1 MQGEWDMN
9 MTRLTLPL
17 ATGLIGALL
26 ATTALADSAVKLRL
40 METTDIHVHI
50 VDYDYF
56 QDRPSVAVGLART
69 AALIEQ
75 ARGEVANSLLFDN
88 GDLIQGNP
96 LGDFIARQR
105 GLGEG
110 DVHPVYKA
118 MNLLDYDA
126 ANIGNH
132 EFNYGVDF
140 LMRSL
145 DGAEFPYVNANV
157 FIDDGDDD
165 ATNDEP
171 FFTPFLILDRT
182 LMAEDGTPHDIKV
195 GVIGFVPPQIMQW
208 DKQNLTGKVTTR
220 DIVDTAR
227 TFVPQMKAAG
237 ADIVVA
243 VPHSSLTTATRNGL
257 DENATFYLSEVPD
270 IDAILFGPGHIEFP
284 GRRFADLAGVDNDKG
299 LVNGVPAVMPGFW
312 GSHLGVIDLEL
323 SVSDTGAWTVVDG
336 RGVLRPIMKRDE
348 NRKRIALV
356 EPVEAIIEAV
366 REEHEATIAFVRTGV
381 GEVTAPIN
389 SFFALV
395 QDDPSIQ
402 IVTDSQK
409 RYVER
414 LIQGTEYDGL
424 PVLSAGAPF
433 KGGRGGPEDYTDIA
447 AGEIALKNVADL
459 YIFPNTLRAVT
470 MTGAQVREWLEM
482 SAGAFNRIDTGSS
495 AEQPLLND
503 DFPSYNYDVIDGV
516 TYQIDVTNPARYD
529 KAGSVVNADSHR
541 IVNLSFDGKP
551 IDPKQIFVIATNNY
565 RASGGGNFPG
575 LDGTNVIIEA
585 PDTNRDVLSG
595 YIFDLKRFDPRPTAT
610 GRSRRSRATSM

>member
-1 MQGEWDMN
+1 
-9 MTRLTLPL
+9 
-17 ATGLIGALL
+17 
-26 ATTALADSAVKLRL
+26 
-40 METTDIHVHI
+40 
-50 VDYDYF
+50 
-56 QDRPSVAVGLART
+56 
-69 AALIEQ
+69 
-75 ARGEVANSLLFDN
+75 
-88 GDLIQGNP
+88 
-96 LGDFIARQR
+96 
-105 GLGEG
+105 
-110 DVHPVYKA
+110 
-118 MNLLDYDA
+118 
-126 ANIGNH
+126 
-132 EFNYGVDF
+132 
-140 LMRSL
+140 
-145 DGAEFPYVNANV
+145 
-157 FIDDGDDD
+157 
-165 ATNDEP
+165 
-171 FFTPFLILDRT
+171 
-182 LMAEDGTPHDIKV
+182 
-195 GVIGFVPPQIMQW
+195 
-208 DKQNLTGKVTTR
+208 
-220 DIVDTAR
+220 
-227 TFVPQMKAAG
+227 
-237 ADIVVA
+237 
-243 VPHSSLTTATRNGL
+243 
-257 DENATFYLSEVPD
+257 
-270 IDAILFGPGHIEFP
+270 
-284 GRRFADLAGVDNDKG
+284 
-299 LVNGVPAVMPGFW
+299 MPGFW

-516 TYQIDVTNPARYD
+516 TYQIDVTKPARYD

-585 PDTNRDVLSG
+585 PDHQPRRVERLYLRPQAVRPFGRRQLDV
-595 YIFDLKRFDPRPTAT
+595 RADPGRRQCDVPLVARRRQGAERGRADRGVGQRRRRLRQVPAVAEQGRLVGPLVVGGPVPPTTISSTLAAPVGPT
-610 GRSRRSRATSM
+610 IVAD